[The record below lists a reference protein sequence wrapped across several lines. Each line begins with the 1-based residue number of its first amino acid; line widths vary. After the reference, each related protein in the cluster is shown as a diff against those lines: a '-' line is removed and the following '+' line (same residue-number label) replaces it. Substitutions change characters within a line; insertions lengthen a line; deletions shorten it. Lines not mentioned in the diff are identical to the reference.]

1 MASPAPIRLA
11 QTLRANLRWQVI
23 ALIFAGTILNYLARN
38 SLGVLAPLLQARLH
52 ISTAQYSYVVGA
64 FQLAY
69 TLMLPVCGL
78 VLDRV
83 GLRLGFAVFAAIW
96 SLANMAHAM
105 AVGWLS
111 LAVLRGVL
119 GMAEAAVI
127 PAGVKASTE
136 WFPARERA
144 AAIGWVNIGTALG
157 AVLAVPIVSTLALWF
172 DWQAAFLFT
181 GLAGLAYAGA
191 WYVFYRRPSEH
202 PRLTEA
208 EAAHILDG
216 RAEVP
221 AIRLRWAEIRTLL
234 ADPTFRTIAIPR
246 FLAEPAWQTFS
257 FWIPLYLAKERGMDL
272 KHIAMFAWLPFLTAD
287 LGGLAGG
294 YISPFIARVTHSP
307 LIRARVIGVSLAAI
321 LMIGPG
327 CIGLVASPYAALALL
342 CLGGFA
348 HQTLSVLI
356 NTFTA
361 DCYPSARV
369 GTANGFV
376 SQAGWFGG
384 LLFSLAIGQLADKV
398 GFTPLFGALGVFDL
412 VGALVL
418 WLGLRH
424 LLRAAGGLES

>member
-1 MASPAPIRLA
+1 MMANWGAL
-11 QTLRANLRWQVI
+11 LRANLRWQVI
-23 ALIFAGTILNYLARN
+23 ALIFVGTILNYLARN
-38 SLGVLAPLLQARLH
+38 SLGVLAPVLKDQLH
-52 ISTAQYSYVVGA
+52 ITTAQYSYVVGA

-69 TLMLPVCGL
+69 TVMLPICGL
-78 VLDRV
+78 VLDRA

-96 SLANMAHAM
+96 SFANMAHAM
-105 AVGWLS
+105 ALGWLS

-136 WFPARERA
+136 WFPPRERA
-144 AAIGWVNIGTALG
+144 AAIGWVNVGTALG

-172 DWQAAFLFT
+172 DWRAAFLCT
-181 GLAGLAYAGA
+181 GLAGLVYAVA
-191 WYVFYRRPSEH
+191 WYAIYRRPDEH
-202 PRLTEA
+202 PRLTAA
-208 EAAHILDG
+208 ERAHIESEG
-216 RAEVP
+216 TTPP
-221 AIRLRWAEIRTLL
+221 AARPGWPEIRAML
-234 ADPTFRTIAIPR
+234 ADPAFRTIAIPR
-246 FLAEPAWQTFS
+246 FLAEPAWQTFN

-272 KHIAMFAWLPFLTAD
+272 KHIAMFAWLPFLMAD
-287 LGGLAGG
+287 IGGLTGG
-294 YISPFIARVTHSP
+294 YISPWIARITRRP
-307 LIRARVIGVSLAAI
+307 LITARVIGASMAAL

-376 SQAGWFGG
+376 SQAGWLGG
-384 LLFSLAIGQLADKV
+384 LLFSLAIGQLADRI
-398 GFTPLFGALGVFDL
+398 GFAPLFGALGVFDL
-412 VGALVL
+412 IGAMVL
-418 WLGLRH
+418 WLGLTH
-424 LLRAAGGLES
+424 LLRAARVVAA